1 MNNTSCHRLT
11 AQEHA
16 TVPAALRYYQ
26 RQGLA
31 DAPDLRPGEIHDIAT
46 GGDHACFAASLDAAG
61 IDALCE
67 RLNTATE
74 EETDATDLAGS
85 PGEIN
90 RHCLRNEFE
99 EAAVATLRKRSVNPE
114 APAA

>member
-16 TVPAALRYYQ
+16 TVLAALRYYQ

-31 DAPDLRPGEIHDIAT
+31 DDSDLRPAEIHDIAT
-46 GGDHACFAASLDAAG
+46 GGDRACFAASLDAAG

-67 RLNTATE
+67 RLNTTE
-74 EETDATDLAGS
+74 EEMDAADPAGA
-85 PGEIN
+85 PGKIN
-90 RHCLRNEFE
+90 HRCLSDFE
-99 EAAVATLRKRSVNPE
+99 EAAGAALRKRSATPE
-114 APAA
+114 TPAA